1 MQTNPVGLGTLNG
14 MRKSLVLFAAIAL
27 LGVSISSP
35 ASAAIKAGAKCAIKG
50 QTKTS
55 QGKKF
60 TCVQSGK
67 KLSWDKGATVSK
79 SVANPSPSPSPTSSS
94 AVESVGASTESAKAQ
109 EISAVSI
116 NNLNAKDVYARS
128 RQEVEVAIRKSD
140 YENSFF
146 NFNIGP
152 NQVGSVVSEE
162 KESLSKAARLWSN
175 VYQPKEQVEVL
186 FYNFIDLEW
195 AKSKYSQI
203 TGAQTFRSADSCSP
217 NYCGGATSG
226 RTGTG
231 PWIYEQGLGG
241 TLWNKSTSAHEYTHL
256 AQTSGNP
263 DYWNIAPLW
272 LVEGMAQFYGEAI
285 GYVPFDSKKITRG
298 EIHRQYSSD
307 FKSANQGDMKTLLAK
322 NDVSTIKSLME
333 SVEFPN
339 PRHAQATTAAA
350 YLLGSYTSEALV
362 AVFGHSSVEKFITS
376 FEKSNDWKSNF
387 LKSFGLSSEDFYSK
401 LTPYLYEMSNE
412 L

>member
-1 MQTNPVGLGTLNG
+1 MLCV
-14 MRKSLVLFAAIAL
+14 AIAL
-27 LGVSISSP
+27 LGASISSP
-35 ASAAIKAGAKCAIKG
+35 ASAAIKAGAKCATKG

-60 TCVQSGK
+60 TCVKSGN
-67 KLSWDKGATVSK
+67 KLSWDKGVTASK
-79 SVANPSPSPSPTSSS
+79 SVANPSPSYTPSP
-94 AVESVGASTESAKAQ
+94 AVEPMGASTESSKVQ
-109 EISAVSI
+109 EIAAVSI
-116 NNLNAKDVYARS
+116 NKLNAKDVYARS
-128 RQEVEVAIRKSD
+128 RLEVEVAIRKSE
-140 YENSFF
+140 YKNSFF

-152 NQVGSVVSEE
+152 NQIGSVVSEE
-162 KESLSKAARLWSN
+162 KESLSRAARLWSN

-203 TGAQTFRSADSCSP
+203 TGAQTFRSADSCSS

-226 RTGTG
+226 RTGNG

-256 AQTSGNP
+256 AQTSGSPN
-263 DYWNIAPLW
+263 YWNIAPLW
-272 LVEGMAQFYGEAI
+272 LVEGMAQFYGEAV
-285 GYVPFDSKKITRG
+285 GYVPFDSNQITRG
-298 EIHRQYSSD
+298 EIHRQYASD
-307 FKSANQGDMKTLLAK
+307 FKSANQGDMKTLLGK

-350 YLLGSYTSEALV
+350 YLLGSYASETLV
-362 AVFGHSSVEKFITS
+362 AVYGHSSFEKFIKS
-376 FEKSNDWKSNF
+376 FENSSDWKSNF
-387 LKSFGLSSEDFYSK
+387 LESFGLASEDFYSK
-401 LTPYLYEMSNE
+401 LTPYLYEMSKE